1 MEDGASMEVFKISNI
16 AFMQG
21 RLTKSTDNKLQFFPW
36 KNWIQEFKIA
46 SENNFS
52 LIEWTIDSY
61 QIDKNPFFCN
71 KKLVSNLLKEN
82 NLQISAVTCDY
93 IMENPFYLKKNNQI
107 DSFEYLKRTIES
119 CIYFDIK
126 YIVFPLVDNGSLKN
140 KPKDTLYNYMQ
151 KISDKYTSN
160 ISILFEVDLSPNY
173 VYDFIKPM
181 NTNVFGINYDTGNS
195 ASLGF
200 DFEEEKNYFNYV
212 KNIHI
217 KDRILYSGSVQLGK
231 GDYDFKKFIN
241 FLFSYNY
248 TGNFTL
254 QTAREP
260 FHNDLQN
267 LIENRNFLINL
278 NNYAN

>member
-1 MEDGASMEVFKISNI
+1 MEVFNNSNI

-21 RLTKSTDNKLQFFPW
+21 RLTKSIDNKLQFFPW
-36 KNWIQEFKIA
+36 KNWIQELKIA

-52 LIEWTIDSY
+52 LIEWTIDSHK
-61 QIDKNPFFCN
+61 IDKNPFFCN

-82 NLQISAVTCDY
+82 TLQISAVTCDY
-93 IMENPFYLKKNNQI
+93 IMENPFYLKKNNHI

-119 CIYFDIK
+119 CIFFDIK
-126 YIVFPLVDNGSLKN
+126 YLVFPVVDNGSLKN
-140 KPKDTLYNYMQ
+140 KPKDIIYNYMQ
-151 KISDKYTSN
+151 KITDKYSSN
-160 ISILFEVDLSPNY
+160 VSILFEVDLNPND
-173 VYDFIKPM
+173 VYNFIKPM
-181 NTNVFGINYDTGNS
+181 NTNIFGINYDTGNS

-200 DFEEEKNYFNYV
+200 DFEEEKNYFDYV

-231 GDYDFKKFIN
+231 GDFDFKKFIN
-241 FLFSYNY
+241 FLSSYNY
-248 TGNFTL
+248 TGSFTL

-260 FHNDLQN
+260 FDNELQN

-278 NNYAN
+278 NNYANWFIW